1 MTKYTF
7 SLIVFLALLVS
18 SCGYN
23 QVTINSGDSDF
34 KSVEFDK
41 SIPQNFEDKISYFF
55 KAQPNKLSE
64 GSNYL
69 AISGYSIKEYNVYAG
84 NALRAL
90 EGELTLTVKVEI
102 EVKDLLIKKS
112 FNSKKRYKSN
122 ELNPLAQKQMTK
134 FLEEAMQ
141 KDIIDQI
148 VIEVST
154 LEM

>member
-1 MTKYTF
+1 MSVKTNKKKK
-7 SLIVFLALLVS
+7 SKIDES
-18 SCGYN
+18 RRN
-23 QVTINSGDSDF
+23 QKQQRTIW
-34 KSVEFDK
+34 
-41 SIPQNFEDKISYFF
+41 
-55 KAQPNKLSE
+55 
-64 GSNYL
+64 
-69 AISGYSIKEYNVYAG
+69 
-84 NALRAL
+84 
-90 EGELTLTVKVEI
+90 VEI

-154 LEM
+154 LEMWSSIN

>member
-41 SIPQNFEDKISYFF
+41 SIPQNFEDKITYFF

-64 GSNYL
+64 GNNYL
-69 AISGYSIKEYNVYAG
+69 AINGYPIKE
-84 NALRAL
+84 
-90 EGELTLTVKVEI
+90 
-102 EVKDLLIKKS
+102 
-112 FNSKKRYKSN
+112 
-122 ELNPLAQKQMTK
+122 
-134 FLEEAMQ
+134 
-141 KDIIDQI
+141 
-148 VIEVST
+148 
-154 LEM
+154 

>member
-1 MTKYTF
+1 MTKYTL

-41 SIPQNFEDKISYFF
+41 SIPQNFEDKITYFF

-64 GSNYL
+64 GNNYL

>member
-1 MTKYTF
+1 MTKYTL

-41 SIPQNFEDKISYFF
+41 SIPQNFEDKITYFF

-64 GSNYL
+64 GNNYL
-69 AISGYSIKEYNVYAG
+69 AINGYSIKEYNVYAG

>member
-1 MTKYTF
+1 MIKYTL

-41 SIPQNFEDKISYFF
+41 SIPQNFEDKITYFF

-64 GSNYL
+64 GNNYL